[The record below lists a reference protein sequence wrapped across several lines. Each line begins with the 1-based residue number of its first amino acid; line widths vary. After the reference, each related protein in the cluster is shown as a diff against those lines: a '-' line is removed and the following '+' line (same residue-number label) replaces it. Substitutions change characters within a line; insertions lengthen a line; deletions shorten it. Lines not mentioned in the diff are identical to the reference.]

1 MQRREI
7 SGNEKIYAKRAALLP
22 GNSAMNARQ
31 ADNHFPRSELEVLL
45 LLLTTMRRS
54 AQERSLGRLGQGA
67 EA

>member
-1 MQRREI
+1 
-7 SGNEKIYAKRAALLP
+7 
-22 GNSAMNARQ
+22 MNARQ